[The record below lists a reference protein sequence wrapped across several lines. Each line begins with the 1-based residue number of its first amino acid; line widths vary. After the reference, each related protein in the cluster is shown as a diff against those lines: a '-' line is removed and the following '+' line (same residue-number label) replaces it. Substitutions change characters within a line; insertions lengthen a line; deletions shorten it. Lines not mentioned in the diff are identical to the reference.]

1 MKPPKD
7 KRTKA
12 YKQWKAKYDKSSKG
26 LGDTVEKITTATG
39 IKRVVKFLAGED
51 CGCDERKEILNK
63 KFSYNAP
70 ECFTEDEYVFVKE
83 IIDSNKQTLR
93 AWEVRKM
100 TGIYNRV
107 FKAKKT
113 STSCSSCFVSGI
125 LKPIKALYETY
136 K

>member
-39 IKRVVKFLAGED
+39 IKKAVKFLAGED
-51 CGCDERKEILNK
+51 CGCDDRKELLNK
-63 KFSYNAP
+63 KFNYNTP
-70 ECFTEDEYVFVKE
+70 ECFSEKEYIFVKN
-83 IIDSNKQTLR
+83 IIDNKRQTLR
-93 AWEVRKM
+93 SDEVRRM
-100 TGIYNRV
+100 TFIYNRV
-107 FKAKKT
+107 FRDKKRAT
-113 STSCSSCFVSGI
+113 GCSSCFINSI
-125 LKPIKALYETY
+125 YKPIKALYETY